1 MWLAKRDV
9 QWVIVLVGVI
19 MGLMLTM
26 QFRATQEIKL
36 NVPVQRAKE
45 LTTQLDKVKS
55 DRQDLKDKVEKLRAD
70 LDHATQDPQMSVQK
84 SKLDIAR
91 IEAGVSKVAGKGV
104 EVTLN
109 DSNVTLKP
117 DENPNLYVLHDED
130 VLKVLNELKAS
141 GAEAISIN
149 DQRLLATT
157 EVRCVGP
164 TILVNKTKRLAPPFV
179 IYAIGDPV
187 TMESALRMR
196 GGVIESLKVWGIQ
209 VNVKQQD
216 RVVVPAYSGAVSYAF
231 VQPAVGRTGEG
242 QPSE

>member
-1 MWLAKRDV
+1 MAKRDV
-9 QWVIVLVGVI
+9 QWVIILVGVI
-19 MGLMLTM
+19 MGLMLTI
-26 QFRATQEIKL
+26 QFRATQQINM
-36 NVPVQRAKE
+36 NVPVQRAKG
-45 LTTQLDKVKS
+45 LTTQLEKVRV
-55 DRQDLKDKVEKLRAD
+55 DRQELKEKVEKLQTE
-70 LDHATQDPQMSVQK
+70 LDQAVQGLQLSDQK
-84 SKLDIAR
+84 SKLETAR
-91 IEAGVSKVAGKGV
+91 IEAGISKVVGKGV

-109 DSNVTLKP
+109 DSNVSLRP

-149 DQRLLATT
+149 DQRLLATS

-187 TMESALRMR
+187 TMESALKMR

-209 VNVKQQD
+209 VNVKKQD
-216 RVVVPAYSGAVSYAF
+216 SVVVPAYSGTVSYEFAKP
-231 VQPAVGRTGEG
+231 VIPQTGGAVK
-242 QPSE
+242 

>member
-1 MWLAKRDV
+1 MAKRDV
-9 QWVIVLVGVI
+9 QWVIILVGVI
-19 MGLMLTM
+19 MGLMLTI
-26 QFRATQEIKL
+26 QFRATQQFKL

-45 LTTQLDKVKS
+45 LTTLLEKVRV
-55 DRQDLKDKVEKLRAD
+55 DRQDLKVKVEKLRAD
-70 LDHATQDPQMSVQK
+70 LDQAAQGPHLSDQK
-84 SKLDIAR
+84 SKLETAR

-109 DSNVTLKP
+109 DSNVALQP

-149 DQRLLATT
+149 DQRLLATS

-187 TMESALRMR
+187 TMETSLRMR

-216 RVVVPAYSGAVSYAF
+216 RVVVPAYSGAVSYEFA
-231 VQPAVGRTGEG
+231 QPAVRLTEEG

>member
-1 MWLAKRDV
+1 MAKRDV
-9 QWVIVLVGVI
+9 QWVIILVGVI
-19 MGLMLTM
+19 MGLMLTI
-26 QFRATQEIKL
+26 QFRATQQVKL

-45 LTTQLDKVKS
+45 LTTQLEKVRA
-55 DRQDLKDKVEKLRAD
+55 DRQDLKVKVEKLRAD
-70 LDHATQDPQMSVQK
+70 LDHAAQGPQLSDQK
-84 SKLDIAR
+84 SKLETAR

-109 DSNVTLKP
+109 DSNVALQS

-149 DQRLLATT
+149 DQRLLATS

-187 TMESALRMR
+187 TMENALRMR

-209 VNVKQQD
+209 INVKKQD
-216 RVVVPAYSGAVSYAF
+216 RVVVPAYSGAVSYEFA
-231 VQPAVGRTGEG
+231 QPTVGRIGEG
-242 QPSE
+242 

>member
-1 MWLAKRDV
+1 MAKRDV
-9 QWVIVLVGVI
+9 QWVIILVGVI
-19 MGLMLTM
+19 MGLMLAV
-26 QFRATQEIKL
+26 QFRATQQVQL
-36 NVPVQRAKE
+36 NIPVQRAKE
-45 LTTQLDKVKS
+45 LTTQLEKVRL
-55 DRQDLKDKVEKLRAD
+55 DRQDLKVKVEKLRAD
-70 LDHATQDPQMSVQK
+70 LDHAAQGPKLSDQK
-84 SKLDIAR
+84 GKLETAR

-109 DSNVTLKP
+109 DSNVALRP

-149 DQRLLATT
+149 DQRLLATS

-179 IYAIGDPV
+179 INAIGDPV
-187 TMESALRMR
+187 TMENALRMR

-209 VNVKQQD
+209 VDVKKQD
-216 RVVVPAYSGAVSYAF
+216 RVLVPAYSGAVSYEFA
-231 VQPAVGRTGEG
+231 QPALLQTGEG
-242 QPSE
+242 QSSE